1 MRSTCLRGSVV
12 PYYTARDRG
21 KRPERRSLRA
31 FTLIELLV
39 VVSLIVLL
47 IALLLPALG
56 SARNVARE
64 AACASDSKQA
74 INSFTGYAEDND
86 RRYPDLSQ
94 NPSNPSQS
102 VGFLYWSYIEWRDE
116 LVDNYGMSRPMFY
129 SPSNPLWNSDDF
141 WTWPGNTHS
150 VFGNFYF
157 GSTLAG
163 SPGFTASLIDQPPA
177 GDSRPVFAKRVGAD
191 SYSTLLWVDLN
202 RQFPPG
208 VFISANRMGITHLDD
223 STLYP
228 SGTHRGHVDGR
239 VEWVEGGD
247 VIEQAVHN
255 GAAYFW

>member
-1 MRSTCLRGSVV
+1 MDSVDPSKSARGG
-12 PYYTARDRG
+12 G
-21 KRPERRSLRA
+21 KRRERRFVRA

-47 IALLLPALG
+47 IAMLLPALG
-56 SARNVARE
+56 SARNMARQ
-64 AACASDSKQA
+64 AACASDSRQA
-74 INSFTGYAEDND
+74 INSFTNYAEDND
-86 RRYPDLSQ
+86 RKYPDLSQ
-94 NPSNPSQS
+94 NPTNPSQG

-116 LVDNYGMSRPMFY
+116 LVENYGMSRPMFY

-141 WTWPGNTHS
+141 WTWPNNTHS

-157 GSTLAG
+157 GSSLAAN
-163 SPGFTASLIDQPPA
+163 PTFTASLIDQPPA
-177 GDSRPVFAKRVGAD
+177 GDSRAVFARRVGAD

-223 STLYP
+223 ATLLP
-228 SGTHRGHVDGR
+228 TGTHQGHVDGR
-239 VEWVEGGD
+239 VEWVEGSD

-255 GAAYFW
+255 SAAYFW